1 MNIMENVTCN
11 HFHDDADDDD
21 YDDNDG
27 CVTPKH
33 ESSRIPVSKVPPP
46 PPKRKRYCGNGKEVG
61 VPKHGYFKVPD
72 LNLVFI
78 PISSVRKEACA

>member
-1 MNIMENVTCN
+1 MENVTCN
-11 HFHDDADDDD
+11 HVHVHDYDD
-21 YDDNDG
+21 YDNNDG

-46 PPKRKRYCGNGKEVG
+46 PPKRKRYNGNGMMKEVG
-61 VPKHGYFKVPD
+61 VPKNGYFKVPD

-78 PISSVRKEACA
+78 PISPVRKVSIRS